1 MVLLEWNAA
10 SLTITLANKPLVFPC
25 GTMKTTSWTCKRPVF
40 GNHCSWY
47 QTDSTVWTSTAL
59 NYSTTFIQATVNV
72 FSPFSA
78 SVGDAAWNHD
88 HSSPPLKILHWLPQ
102 HRHKGGGPQNGP
114 AGPTHRPGDSTAA
127 PMLQPHTSFQSISV
141 SLETHFCLKLP
152 YAFICLHAISP
163 LKLEWRSTK
172 TGI

>member
-1 MVLLEWNAA
+1 
-10 SLTITLANKPLVFPC
+10 
-25 GTMKTTSWTCKRPVF
+25 MKTTSWTCRPVF

-47 QTDSTVWTSTAL
+47 QTDSTQSERPL
-59 NYSTTFIQATVNV
+59 LSTTPLPSSKPVNV
-72 FSPFSA
+72 FSPFSG
-78 SVGDAAWNHD
+78 SVGDTAWNHD

-102 HRHKGGGPQNGP
+102 HRHKGRAPQHGP

-152 YAFICLHAISP
+152 YVFICLLAISP